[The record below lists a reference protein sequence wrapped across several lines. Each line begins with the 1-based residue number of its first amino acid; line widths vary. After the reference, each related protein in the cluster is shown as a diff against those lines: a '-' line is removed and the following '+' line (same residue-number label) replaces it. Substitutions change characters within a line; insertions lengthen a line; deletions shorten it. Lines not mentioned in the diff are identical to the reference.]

1 MGFLSGWKCDVVV
14 DFIFRRLN
22 DVCMRGDIL
31 WLGFCLQTLFLTQPS
46 PPCYRCL
53 QHLKGVRSGC
63 LGGRALR
70 TVTQTLD
77 LSLGR
82 VMEVQVS
89 LTLTLLF
96 EGG

>member
-14 DFIFRRLN
+14 DFIFRRLS

-46 PPCYRCL
+46 PPCCRCL